1 MKHVH
6 ATQAIRR
13 GFFSFCCILLIVFVF
28 IQSPQANAQA
38 MSGTYTL
45 SLPTEK
51 VAQGSEVELTIT
63 ATAPALINAVELT
76 LTYPS
81 DTLHFERVDTTN
93 SAFATELKNTTTP
106 GTITLAR
113 GSVQPVSGEVEVAK
127 ILFIAQRGTD
137 IHAFAVVNPT
147 LIASS
152 TTHKNIFSG
161 NVYYQSMGTGSVQT
175 MSHVDVPSRYMS
187 NATNA
192 GGTISNPTVTTLSPA
207 KTEHKD
213 IFV

>member
-1 MKHVH
+1 
-6 ATQAIRR
+6 
-13 GFFSFCCILLIVFVF
+13 
-28 IQSPQANAQA
+28 

-113 GSVQPVSGEVEVAK
+113 GSIQPVSGEVEVAK
-127 ILFIAQRGTD
+127 IIFSAQRGTD
-137 IHAFAVVNPT
+137 IHAFSVVNPT

-161 NVYYQSMGTGSVQT
+161 NVYYKSMGTGSVQT
-175 MSHVDVPSRYMS
+175 MSHVDLPSRYTS
-187 NATNA
+187 SVPTV
-192 GGTISNPTVTTLSPA
+192 GGTISNPTLTTLSHPKEA
-207 KTEHKD
+207 NKD
-213 IFV
+213 IFAIIFSFFAHLFHP